1 MFKSIAMT
9 LAAALSGGLVG
20 AAAMQAPA
28 FERIGF
34 NYGGQ
39 AINHVQLVN
48 AGELAAPILTYMSA
62 DPKVEQYRW
71 SDVLF
76 EILSADY
83 RFNATSLEFL
93 ADRQLCMQGATD
105 DAFNLCYDPGDPS
118 QDIVVDVPDAASGVV
133 TIGDITIPVYFGAT
147 PADHLDTIVFVAD
160 RAYILTKVD
169 ATWGIKESTGAM
181 DIMVQKLV
189 GVTACGSGTDM
200 LSAVI
205 DAGTASTADT
215 TTAGSLHGT
224 PANLAIAVGDTLCID
239 LTATPNEI
247 ANMVVTL
254 ALKAN

>member
-1 MFKSIAMT
+1 MFKSFAMV
-9 LAAALSGGLVG
+9 LAAALSGGLVS

-48 AGELAAPILTYMSA
+48 SGELAAPILTYESA

-83 RFNATSLEFL
+83 RFDATALEL
-93 ADRQLCMQGATD
+93 VADRQLKMEGATD
-105 DAFNLCYDPGDPS
+105 DGFELIFDPGDPS
-118 QDIVVDVPDAASGVV
+118 QDVVVDVPDAASGVV
-133 TIGDITIPVYFGAT
+133 TIGDVTLPVYFGAT
-147 PADHLDTIVFVAD
+147 PADHLDTLVFVAD
-160 RAYILTKVD
+160 RAYILTSVD
-169 ATWGIKESTGAM
+169 ATWGIAESTGAM
-181 DIMVQKLV
+181 DIMVEKLV

-205 DAGTASTADT
+205 DATATADT
-215 TTAGSLHGT
+215 TTAGTLHGT
-224 PANLAIAVGDTLCID
+224 AANLALAAGDTVCID

-254 ALKAN
+254 AFKAN